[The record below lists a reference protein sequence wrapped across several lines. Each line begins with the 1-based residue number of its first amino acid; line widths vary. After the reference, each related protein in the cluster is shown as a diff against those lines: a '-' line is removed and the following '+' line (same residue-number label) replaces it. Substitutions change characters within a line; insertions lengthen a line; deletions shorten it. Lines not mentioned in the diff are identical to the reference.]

1 MSEHITH
8 QPQIK
13 RLERSTSGRMVAGV
27 ASGLGRYFEINPAVF
42 RLGFVVLT
50 LLSGAG
56 ILVYLAA
63 LLVIPA
69 EGDEHSI
76 ASRAIAERREKPW
89 PVAGLGLAA
98 VALVVLLSH
107 TSVAVGAGWIFVLLA
122 GLVILRLGRRQ
133 GRSRFLIAL
142 TALFTLFAV
151 AVVAAVITA
160 FAWFDVS
167 LGDGTG
173 DRTYVPTTTSIAHDY
188 RLGIG
193 HLEVD
198 LSHVDPTT
206 TQHIEARLGIGE
218 LKVIVPRNAD
228 VRVDAHVKAGQVH
241 VLGSSDDGRNATV
254 QTGNGSFQID
264 ATVGAG
270 RIDVVRA
277 G

>member
-1 MSEHITH
+1 MSEHISH

-13 RLERSTSGRMVAGV
+13 RLERSSSGRMVAGV

-63 LLVIPA
+63 LLVIPV
-69 EGDEHSI
+69 EGEEHSI
-76 ASRAIAERREKPW
+76 ASRALAERREKPW

-98 VALVVLLSH
+98 VALVILLSH
-107 TSVAVGAGWIFVLLA
+107 SSAAVGAGWFFVLLA
-122 GLVILRLGRRQ
+122 GLAILWMGRRQ
-133 GRSRFLIAL
+133 GRSKLLIAL
-142 TALFTLFAV
+142 TALFALVAIGAII
-151 AVVAAVITA
+151 AVVTA
-160 FAWFDVS
+160 FAWFNVS

-173 DRTYVPTTTSIAHDY
+173 ERTYVPTNATLAHNY
-188 RLGIG
+188 HLGIG

-198 LSHVDPTT
+198 LSRIDTSSPQRVET
-206 TQHIEARLGIGE
+206 RLGIGE
-218 LKVIVPRNAD
+218 LKVIVPRDAH
-228 VRVDAHVKAGQVH
+228 VSVDAHAKAGELH
-241 VLGSSDDGRNATV
+241 VLGNYDDGKNATV
-254 QTGNGSFQID
+254 STGNGDFVID
-264 ATVGAG
+264 ANIGAG

>member
-13 RLERSTSGRMVAGV
+13 RLERSTSGRMVGGV

-69 EGDEHSI
+69 EGDEDSI
-76 ASRAIAERREKPW
+76 ASRTLAERREKPW

-107 TSVAVGAGWIFVLLA
+107 SSAAVGAGWVAVLIA
-122 GLVILRLGRRQ
+122 GLAILWLGRRQ
-133 GRSRFLIAL
+133 GRSKLLIAL
-142 TALFTLFAV
+142 TAVFTLFAV
-151 AVVAAVITA
+151 AAIAAAITA
-160 FAWFDVS
+160 FAWFNVS

-173 DRTYVPTTTSIAHDY
+173 DRTYTPTTAALVHDY
-188 RLGIG
+188 HLGVG
-193 HLEVD
+193 HLVVD
-198 LSHVDPTT
+198 LSNLDTT
-206 TQHIEARLGIGE
+206 RPQRIDTRVGIGE
-218 LKVIVPRNAD
+218 LKVIVPRDANIS
-228 VRVDAHVKAGQVH
+228 VDAHAKLGELH
-241 VLGSSDDGRNATV
+241 VLGNRDDGKNASV
-254 QTGNGSFQID
+254 ATGNGTFRIN
-264 ATVGAG
+264 AKVGAG
-270 RIDVVRA
+270 QIDVVRA

>member
-13 RLERSTSGRMVAGV
+13 RLERNTSGRMVAGV

-69 EGDEHSI
+69 EGEEHSI
-76 ASRAIAERREKPW
+76 ASRALAERREKPW
-89 PVAGLGLAA
+89 SVAGLGLAA

-107 TSVAVGAGWIFVLLA
+107 SNAAVGAGWIFVLLA
-122 GLVILRLGRRQ
+122 GLVILWIGRRQ
-133 GRSRFLIAL
+133 GRSRLLIAL
-142 TALFTLFAV
+142 TALLGLIAL
-151 AVVAAVITA
+151 ALVAAIVAA

-173 DRTYVPTTTSIAHDY
+173 ERTYTPTTTSLAHDY
-188 RLGIG
+188 HLGIG
-193 HLEVD
+193 YLEVD
-198 LSHVDPTT
+198 LSHVSPAT
-206 TQHIEARLGIGE
+206 TQRIHARLAIGE
-218 LKVIVPRNAD
+218 LKVIVPRTAQ
-228 VRVDAHVKAGQVH
+228 VRVNAHAKAGSVR
-241 VLGSSDDGRNATV
+241 VLGNYDDGRNAAV
-254 QTGNGSFQID
+254 HTGNGGFEID
-264 ATVGAG
+264 ATIGAG

-277 G
+277 R

>member
-13 RLERSTSGRMVAGV
+13 RLERSSSGRMVAGV
-27 ASGLGRYFEINPAVF
+27 AGGLGRYFEINPAVF

-69 EGDEHSI
+69 EGEEHSI
-76 ASRAIAERREKPW
+76 ASRALAERREKPW

-107 TSVAVGAGWIFVLLA
+107 SNAAVGAGWVAVLLA
-122 GLVILRLGRRQ
+122 GLVILWLGRRQ
-133 GRSRFLIAL
+133 GGSKLLVALIAVFAL
-142 TALFTLFAV
+142 LTVALVTAL
-151 AVVAAVITA
+151 ITA
-160 FAWFDVS
+160 FAWFNVS

-173 DRTYVPTTTSIAHDY
+173 NRTYVPTNSTLASSYH
-188 RLGIG
+188 LGVG
-193 HLEVD
+193 HLEVN
-198 LSHVDPTT
+198 LSRIDTTVPQHVET
-206 TQHIEARLGIGE
+206 RLGIGE
-218 LKVIVPRNAD
+218 LKVIVPRDAD
-228 VRVDAHVKAGQVH
+228 VSVNAHAKAGELH
-241 VLGSSDDGRNATV
+241 VLGTHDDGKNANV
-254 QTGNGSFQID
+254 STGNGSFVVD
-264 ATVGAG
+264 ANIGAG

>member
-13 RLERSTSGRMVAGV
+13 RLERSSSGRMVAGV
-27 ASGLGRYFEINPAVF
+27 AGGLGRYFEINPAVF

-69 EGDEHSI
+69 EGEEDSI
-76 ASRAIAERREKPW
+76 ASRALAERREKPW

-107 TSVAVGAGWIFVLLA
+107 SNAAVGAGWIFVLLA
-122 GLVILRLGRRQ
+122 GLVILWLGRRQ
-133 GRSRFLIAL
+133 GRSKLLIAL
-142 TALFTLFAV
+142 TALFALLAIGVIT
-151 AVVAAVITA
+151 AVITA
-160 FAWFDVS
+160 FAWFNVS

-173 DRTYVPTTTSIAHDY
+173 ERTYTPTNATLAHDY
-188 RLGIG
+188 HLGVG

-198 LSHVDPTT
+198 LSRVDTTVPHHV
-206 TQHIEARLGIGE
+206 AAGVGIGE
-218 LKVIVPRNAD
+218 LKVIVPHDAD
-228 VRVDAHVKAGQVH
+228 VSVDAHAKAGELH
-241 VLGSSDDGRNATV
+241 VLGASDDGRNASIS
-254 QTGNGSFQID
+254 TGSGTFEID
-264 ATVGAG
+264 ADIGAG